1 MNTKK
6 ILMIAVLTAIIQ
18 IILFGCAE
26 KRSDES
32 VNSNVCSSTGSVIK
46 KVVVND
52 SLVDVFSEPDIRSVR
67 LSQALFNQLLPVV
80 DEKDGWVSINMPDGY
95 TGWIRSKFVE
105 PDLQETDA
113 SSYKNRIMITSKK
126 KNIESS
132 VKGGGIIKEVVMGT
146 ELFVV
151 DNVQDAYKVSLP
163 GNKTGWV
170 TVSGTILLPAKGHV
184 PKTTASDLFSTA
196 LKFSGTVYLS
206 GGISAMGM
214 DSPGLSYMS
223 CRVNGLDIPK
233 DPKRQFKE
241 AGKPLGESD
250 KLTEGDLLFFSE
262 NEDHKDITGV
272 GVYKGGDEFL
282 HASKS
287 SGSVKV
293 DSLKDDYYKRRF
305 VGARRVF

>member
-6 ILMIAVLTAIIQ
+6 IIMIAVLTAIIQ
-18 IILFGCAE
+18 IILIGCAG
-26 KRSDES
+26 KNTDES
-32 VNSNVCSSTGSVIK
+32 VNNSVYSIGNVIK

-52 SLVDVFSEPDIRSVR
+52 SLVDAFSEPDIRSVR

-80 DEKDGWVSINMPDGY
+80 DEKEGWLLVNMPDGY
-95 TGWIRSKFVE
+95 TGWIKSKSVE
-105 PDLQETDA
+105 PDSRGTDA
-113 SSYKNRIMITSKK
+113 TFYKNRIMITSKK
-126 KNIESS
+126 KNIESA

-151 DNVQDAYKVSLP
+151 DNAQDAYKVSLP
-163 GNKTGWV
+163 GGRTGWV
-170 TVSGTILLPAKGHV
+170 TISGTILLPAKGCV
-184 PKTTASDLFSTA
+184 PKTTASDLLSTA

-206 GGISAMGM
+206 GGISSLGM

-241 AGKPLGESD
+241 AGKPIEKND
-250 KLTEGDLLFFSE
+250 KLIEGDLLFFSE

-287 SGSVKV
+287 SGSVEV

-305 VGARRVF
+305 VGARRLF

>member
-6 ILMIAVLTAIIQ
+6 IIMIAVLAAIIQ

-26 KRSDES
+26 KNTDES
-32 VNSNVCSSTGSVIK
+32 VNSNVYSTGSVIK

-80 DEKDGWVSINMPDGY
+80 DEKDGWLLINMPDGY

-105 PDLQETDA
+105 PDSQRADA
-113 SSYKNRIMITSKK
+113 SYYKNRIMITSKK

-151 DNVQDAYKVSLP
+151 DNAEDAYKVSLP

-170 TVSGTILLPAKGHV
+170 TISGTILLPAKGRI
-184 PKTTASDLFSTA
+184 PKTTASDLLSTA

-206 GGISAMGM
+206 GGISSMGM

-223 CRVNGLDIPK
+223 CRVNGLNIPK
-233 DPKRQFKE
+233 DSKRQFKE
-241 AGKPLGESD
+241 AGKSLGESD

-305 VGARRVF
+305 VGARRLF